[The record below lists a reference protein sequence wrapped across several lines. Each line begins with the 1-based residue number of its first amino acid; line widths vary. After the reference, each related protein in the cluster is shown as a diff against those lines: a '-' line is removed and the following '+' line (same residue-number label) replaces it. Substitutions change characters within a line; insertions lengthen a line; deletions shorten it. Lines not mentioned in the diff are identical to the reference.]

1 MAKRKRIPKRTPEE
15 WARWRE
21 TEERLELLIQR
32 SLRDRDPQA
41 AAMRERLFPVSRGT
55 GPKAR
60 AARRALWQQGRDY
73 MERVLDRIRAEE
85 ASRHQS
91 P

>member
-1 MAKRKRIPKRTPEE
+1 MAKKRKRIRKTTEE
-15 WARWRE
+15 WARWGE

-32 SLRDRDPQA
+32 SLRERDPEA
-41 AAMRERLFPVSRGT
+41 AALRERLFPVSRGS
-55 GPKAR
+55 GPRAR

-91 P
+91 S